1 MCKCQHLARIKWIEP
16 LSQRNWKYT
25 GREGR
30 GAEPR
35 CVSCRDHVSATV
47 HCATRMI
54 GAGWQ
59 TPVIVMA
66 VEALMICCCEASMT
80 LMVVVNSDGRDDGGG
95 GDECVCF
102 LMTRFAQAHH
112 GAAGVRRHRV
122 RRHRVRRHSA
132 AGGGRPTW
140 AELPT
145 NGHAKQSVRMEK
157 LGARP
162 AAARGRQLIAGCTPC
177 RCLLAHSR
185 GWCATG
191 CRQAPPQAAVPA
203 VRDRLTPTGVTSA
216 ANGRHHQAL
225 ARAGLVPKK
234 LSCRTAPQAQAE
246 AEA

>member
-1 MCKCQHLARIKWIEP
+1 MPALKRLHTWYLAKLMCKCQHLARIKWIEP

-132 AGGGRPTW
+132 AGGGRRGGKILCPEGPKTQRGMGGRW
-140 AELPT
+140 PRDVPRGSEDAA
-145 NGHAKQSVRMEK
+145 GGWDK
-157 LGARP
+157 LR
-162 AAARGRQLIAGCTPC
+162 
-177 RCLLAHSR
+177 
-185 GWCATG
+185 
-191 CRQAPPQAAVPA
+191 
-203 VRDRLTPTGVTSA
+203 
-216 ANGRHHQAL
+216 
-225 ARAGLVPKK
+225 
-234 LSCRTAPQAQAE
+234 E
-246 AEA
+246 

>member
-132 AGGGRPTW
+132 AGGGRRGGNILCHEGPKTQRGMGGRW
-140 AELPT
+140 PRDVPRGSE
-145 NGHAKQSVRMEK
+145 
-157 LGARP
+157 GAATRHKKRKTRWHHHRRKP
-162 AAARGRQLIAGCTPC
+162 LAYRQPRGAQTARR
-177 RCLLAHSR
+177 
-185 GWCATG
+185 
-191 CRQAPPQAAVPA
+191 V
-203 VRDRLTPTGVTSA
+203 
-216 ANGRHHQAL
+216 
-225 ARAGLVPKK
+225 
-234 LSCRTAPQAQAE
+234 AE
-246 AEA
+246 AILCQARLVLISSEML

>member
-1 MCKCQHLARIKWIEP
+1 MPALKRLHTWYLAKMPTPGSNQI
-16 LSQRNWKYT
+16 QRNWKYT

-35 CVSCRDHVSATV
+35 CVSCKDHVSATV

-132 AGGGRPTW
+132 AGGGRRGGKILCPEGPKTQRGMGGRW
-140 AELPT
+140 PRDVPRVSEGAAERTRTP
-145 NGHAKQSVRMEK
+145 GEK
-157 LGARP
+157 K
-162 AAARGRQLIAGCTPC
+162 T
-177 RCLLAHSR
+177 RC
-185 GWCATG
+185 
-191 CRQAPPQAAVPA
+191 
-203 VRDRLTPTGVTSA
+203 
-216 ANGRHHQAL
+216 
-225 ARAGLVPKK
+225 
-234 LSCRTAPQAQAE
+234 
-246 AEA
+246 

>member
-1 MCKCQHLARIKWIEP
+1 MPALKRLHTWYLAKMPTPGSNQI
-16 LSQRNWKYT
+16 QRNWKYT

-112 GAAGVRRHRV
+112 GAASEDTGSEDTGSEDTARRAGGGGEGRYSAP
-122 RRHRVRRHSA
+122 RVRRHSA
-132 AGGGRPTW
+132 AWAGDGRETCPESPK
-140 AELPT
+140 ARRK
-145 NGHAKQSVRMEK
+145 GHARPEK
-157 LGARP
+157 KKRDAR
-162 AAARGRQLIAGCTPC
+162 
-177 RCLLAHSR
+177 
-185 GWCATG
+185 
-191 CRQAPPQAAVPA
+191 
-203 VRDRLTPTGVTSA
+203 
-216 ANGRHHQAL
+216 RHHQPL
-225 ARAGLVPKK
+225 AYRQPRGAQ
-234 LSCRTAPQAQAE
+234 TARRVAE
-246 AEA
+246 AILCQARLVLISSKMR

>member
-1 MCKCQHLARIKWIEP
+1 MPALKRLHTWYLAKLMCKCQHLARIKWIEP

-95 GDECVCF
+95 GDGCVCF
-102 LMTRFAQAHH
+102 LMTRSAQAHH
-112 GAAGVRRHRV
+112 GAAGVRRH
-122 RRHRVRRHSA
+122 SA
-132 AGGGRPTW
+132 AGGGRGEEDT
-140 AELPT
+140 LPRGSEDT
-145 NGHAKQSVRMEK
+145 
-157 LGARP
+157 ARHGR
-162 AAARGRQLIAGCTPC
+162 AMAARRAPRVRRRGR
-177 RCLLAHSR
+177 
-185 GWCATG
+185 
-191 CRQAPPQAAVPA
+191 
-203 VRDRLTPTGVTSA
+203 
-216 ANGRHHQAL
+216 
-225 ARAGLVPKK
+225 KK
-234 LSCRTAPQAQAE
+234 TQN
-246 AEA
+246 